1 MIDPRRLEDD
11 QLIALHGIQLPAHPN
26 RAPQYTC
33 RAQCPRRS
41 PMTRTKALIHF
52 RTDRHWTYWQGHV
65 RMEAKVGRFNKGHSD
80 SKSRPTLKGQEPK
93 AGSRAGVVKGSIST
107 KRSKASTST
116 ARGDDL
122 GHGQGRR
129 ASLPVV
135 CDTSSPYNASDTSFY
150 DQGIISSPLA
160 EAGPSLRDPTG
171 SAFTIPN
178 PNLAARHPLCP
189 PALSIDDED
198 DEDEDECECSDLGE
212 GPTPPKTLAATE
224 AYRHWA
230 VVLGLGSHPFPLD
243 SWVGPPRGASGGRE
257 LFQSWGW
264 NVEELD
270 AVKERRRREKKGEST
285 FKAVGPRRPLEV
297 IPEGHTIGEGDRAF
311 KRSRGRFKKQ
321 SNNRS
326 TASTPSNRQSL
337 QTNPE
342 RRASWGR
349 NASESGYDSESNLE
363 NEDYTRTPIPA
374 QLNSKLQISPEVVH
388 GALMG
393 LVMMSRR

>member
-11 QLIALHGIQLPAHPN
+11 QLIALHGTELPAHPN
-26 RAPQYTC
+26 RTPQYTC

-65 RMEAKVGRFNKGHSD
+65 RMEAKVGRFNKGHSE

-93 AGSRAGVVKGSIST
+93 TGSRAGIVKGSIS

-116 ARGDDL
+116 APGDDL

-129 ASLPVV
+129 ASLSVV

-160 EAGPSLRDPTG
+160 EARPSLRDPTG
-171 SAFTIPN
+171 TAFTISN
-178 PNLAARHPLCP
+178 PNLAARRPPCP
-189 PALSIDDED
+189 PASSIDDED
-198 DEDEDECECSDLGE
+198 DEKEDECEGSDLNE
-212 GPTPPKTLAATE
+212 GPTPPKTLAATK

-230 VVLGLGSHPFPLD
+230 VILGLGSHSFPLD
-243 SWVGPPRGASGGRE
+243 SWVGPPRSASGGHE

-270 AVKERRRREKKGEST
+270 AVKERRRRKKKGEST
-285 FKAVGPRRPLEV
+285 LAVGPRRPLEV

-311 KRSRGRFKKQ
+311 KRSQGRFKKR
-321 SNNRS
+321 SNNRN
-326 TASTPSNRQSL
+326 TALSPSNRRSL
-337 QTNPE
+337 QATPE
-342 RRASWGR
+342 RRASRRGP
-349 NASESGYDSESNLE
+349 NASESGYESNLE

-374 QLNSKLQISPEVVH
+374 HLNSKLQISPEVVH

-393 LVMMSRR
+393 LVMMSKR